1 MRTFPISVLSCGL
14 LASLP
19 AYAADNPSDSAE
31 DQPPPQMKLGGADT
45 RGPGPLSVA
54 PAEIH
59 LPPTGQSTSDDLM
72 FDYHGYFR
80 APLLLSV
87 GSRVNPNA
95 DQSKTTFHVPAA
107 VPDSVLGSWLYSNN
121 VAPAWANALFSYGN
135 RTVTGTIGVAAFN
148 FTSSQDSGQTTA
160 NTQVSLG
167 PVYLHFNLPGLL
179 GQKTRVEWDVGAFG
193 NRYGTAGKYDYG
205 AYGMFLMG
213 ATGAIGETL
222 GIEMDVDPITLRL
235 EHGVGG
241 NYYVDNKYGATLLHH
256 VHAFMGYQQ
265 MFKLGLHYLTSW
277 STDDRPPATPTT
289 SDGRLSVMGADM
301 RFNGG
306 IAGELY
312 FGVAQAKAS
321 HAIYVGPVIYTVNA
335 LGGMGMRDNF
345 FGPQNDGTG
354 TVTSILVQY
363 DYSFVTLA
371 RYLAHYPR
379 SYWTDGPDLKLSLF
393 GTLSSV
399 STIPEPDPTKT
410 NYDGVKKSK
419 FGGELIYSPLSFLSL
434 GGRFDRVI
442 PFSNHSD
449 QAFSVVSPKVMI
461 KTNFFSHDAVT
472 IQYSRYMYGSHY
484 PRMASCGSYVHGGCY
499 DFAAKDLTATPPRPN
514 DITSPGN
521 AAGPGSINDLYGTP
535 LDTSVSGAP
544 YDKDLIY
551 LAATM
556 WW

>member
-1 MRTFPISVLSCGL
+1 MRTFQISVLFCGL

-19 AYAADNPSDSAE
+19 AYAADNPSDQAE
-31 DQPPPQMKLGGADT
+31 DQPPPQMKLGGGDA
-45 RGPGPLSVA
+45 RGPGPLQVA

-59 LPPTGQSTSDDLM
+59 LPPTGQSTSDDFM

-80 APLLLSV
+80 APLILST
-87 GSRVNPNA
+87 GQRVNPGA
-95 DQSKTTFHVPAA
+95 DQSKTTFHVPGA
-107 VPDSVLGSWLYSNN
+107 VPDAMLGSWLYSNN

-135 RTVTGTIGVAAFN
+135 KTVTGTIGVAAFN
-148 FTSSQDSGQTTA
+148 FTSSQDSGQSTQ

-179 GQKTRVEWDVGAFG
+179 GAKTRVDWDVGAFG

-222 GIEMDVDPITLRL
+222 GIEADVDPITLRL

-241 NYYVDNKYGATLLHH
+241 NYYIDNKYGSTLLHH

-265 MFKLGLHYLTSW
+265 MFKVGLHYLTSW
-277 STDDRPPATPTT
+277 TTDDRPPATATT
-289 SDGRLSVMGADM
+289 PDGRLSVLGADM

-306 IAGELY
+306 ILGELY
-312 FGVAQAKAS
+312 FGVAQAKAD
-321 HAIYVGPVIYTVNA
+321 HAINVGPVIYTVNA
-335 LGGMGMRDNF
+335 LGGLGMRDNF
-345 FGPQNDGTG
+345 FGPKNDGTG

-371 RYLAHYPR
+371 RYLAHYPK

-393 GTLSSV
+393 GTMSSV
-399 STIPEPDPTKT
+399 KT
-410 NYDGVKKSK
+410 DNSDYDGVKKTK
-419 FGGELIYSPLSFLSL
+419 VGGELIYSPLSFLSL
-434 GGRFDRVI
+434 GGRYDRVM
-442 PFSNHSD
+442 PTSKHAD
-449 QAFSVVSPKVMI
+449 QSFSVISPKVI
-461 KTNFFSHDAVT
+461 IHTNFFSHDSVT
-472 IQYSRYMYGSHY
+472 IQYSRYLYGKAF
-484 PRMASCGSYVHGGCY
+484 PRMASCGSYVHPDLSQNPNAAACN
-499 DFAAKDLTATPPRPN
+499 DFP
-514 DITSPGN
+514 SPGYS
-521 AAGPGSINDLYGTP
+521 PPTGSINDQYSIPNNTNP
-535 LDTSVSGAP
+535 NSGATAP

>member
-1 MRTFPISVLSCGL
+1 MRTFPISVLFCGL

-19 AYAADNPSDSAE
+19 AYAADNASDSAD
-31 DQPPPQMKLGGADT
+31 DQPPPQMKLGGADP
-45 RGPGPLSVA
+45 RGPGPLTVP

-59 LPPTGQSTSDDLM
+59 LPPVGQSTSDDFM

-80 APLLLSV
+80 APLLLST
-87 GSRVNPNA
+87 GQRLNPTP
-95 DQSKTTFHVPAA
+95 DQNKTTFHVPAA
-107 VPDSVLGSWLYSNN
+107 VPDAVLGSWLYSNN

-135 RTVTGTIGVAAFN
+135 QTVTGPVGVAAFN
-148 FTSSQDSGQTTA
+148 FTSSQDSGQSTQ

-179 GQKTRVEWDVGAFG
+179 GRKTRVDWDVGAFG

-205 AYGMFLMG
+205 AYGMFLVG
-213 ATGAIGETL
+213 ATGAIGETAGL
-222 GIEMDVDPITLRL
+222 DVDLDPVTLRL

-241 NYYVDNKYGATLLHH
+241 NYYIDNKYGSTLLHH

-265 MFKLGLHYLTSW
+265 MFKMGLHYLTAW
-277 STDDRPPATPTT
+277 TTDDRAPATSTT
-289 SDGRLSVMGADM
+289 PDGRMTVLGADM

-312 FGVAQAKAS
+312 FGVAQAKAD
-321 HAIYVGPVIYTVNA
+321 HAVYVGPVIYTVNA

-345 FGPQNDGTG
+345 FGPHNDGTG
-354 TVTSILVQY
+354 TVTSILFQY

-393 GTLSSV
+393 ATMSKV
-399 STIPEPDPTKT
+399 STIPLPLPYE
-410 NYDGVKKSK
+410 NYDGVQKTK
-419 FGGELIYSPLSFLSL
+419 FGAELTYSPLSFLSL
-434 GGRFDRVI
+434 GGRFDRVM
-442 PFSNHSD
+442 PTSKHSD
-449 QAFSVVSPKVMI
+449 QNFSVVSPKVII

-472 IQYSRYMYGSHY
+472 IQYSRYMYGNAY
-484 PRMASCGSYVHGGCY
+484 PRMASGGSYTHGGY
-499 DFAAKDLTATPPRPN
+499 NDFGGLG
-514 DITSPGN
+514 SPGN
-521 AAGPGSINDLYGTP
+521 ASTAGSINDLYSTP
-535 LDTSVSGAP
+535 NDTNTAASA
-544 YDKDLIY
+544 YEKDLIY

>member
-1 MRTFPISVLSCGL
+1 MRPFQISVLFCGL

-19 AYAADNPSDSAE
+19 AYAADNDQAE
-31 DQPPPQMKLGGADT
+31 DQPPPQMKLGGADP
-45 RGPGPLSVA
+45 RGPGPLTVP

-59 LPPTGQSTSDDLM
+59 LPPTGQSTSDDFM
-72 FDYHGYFR
+72 FDYHGFFR
-80 APLLLSV
+80 APLLLST
-87 GSRVNPNA
+87 GSRVNPGP

-135 RTVTGTIGVAAFN
+135 KTVTGTIGIAAFN
-148 FTSSQDSGQTTA
+148 FTASQDSGQSTQ

-179 GQKTRVEWDVGAFG
+179 GAKTRVDWDVGAFG
-193 NRYGTAGKYDYG
+193 NRYGAAGKYDYG
-205 AYGMFLMG
+205 AYGMFVIG
-213 ATGAIGETL
+213 ATGAIGETAGL
-222 GIEMDVDPITLRL
+222 EVDVDPITLRL
-235 EHGVGG
+235 EHGIGG
-241 NYYVDNKYGATLLHH
+241 NYYIDNKYGSTLLHH
-256 VHAFMGYQQ
+256 VHAFMGYHQ
-265 MFKLGLHYLTSW
+265 MFKLGLHYLTAW
-277 STDDRPPATPTT
+277 TTDDRAPSTPTT
-289 SDGRLSVMGADM
+289 ADGRESVLGADM

-312 FGVAQAKAS
+312 FGVSQVKATD
-321 HAIYVGPVIYTVNA
+321 AVYVGPVIYTVNA
-335 LGGMGMRDNF
+335 IGGMGLRDNF

-393 GTLSSV
+393 GTMSKV
-399 STIPEPDPTKT
+399 STIANLATAQQNLPPDPQL
-410 NYDGVKKSK
+410 NYDGVQKTK
-419 FGGELIYSPLSFLSL
+419 FGAELTYSPLSFLSV
-434 GGRFDRVI
+434 GGRFDRVM
-442 PFSNHSD
+442 PTSHHSD
-449 QAFSVVSPKVMI
+449 QSFSVVSPKVNI
-461 KTNFFSHDAVT
+461 RTNFFSHDMVT
-472 IQYSRYMYGSHY
+472 IQYSRYMYGTHY
-484 PRMASCGSYVHGGCY
+484 PRVASCGSYTHGGCN
-499 DFAAKDLTATPPRPN
+499 DFSP
-514 DITSPGN
+514 TSPGN
-521 AAGPGSINDLYGTP
+521 AASAGSINDLYSTP
-535 LDTSVSGAP
+535 LDQNTASAP